1 MLNANDC
8 YKVFLQSIE
17 DFHKSD
23 DVNAMIECPYRTG
36 TFESL
41 LYVKNWID
49 TVQWHLEDII
59 RQPDIDPEEGMSIKR
74 RIDKSNQDRTDMV
87 EKIDDFFISQ
97 FNHVSPRSDARMNSE
112 TPAWLLD
119 RMSILMLKI
128 YHMKEQTARKDVDAQ
143 HIEKCKVKLNIL
155 LEQKSDMQLAFDE
168 LLEDI
173 GDGKRRFKV
182 YRQMKMYNDASL
194 NPALYGNKS
203 KA

>member
-8 YKVFLQSIE
+8 YKVFLLSIE

-23 DVNAMIECPYRTG
+23 DVNAMIECPYRAE

-59 RQPDIDPEEGMSIKR
+59 RQPDINPEEGMSIKR

-87 EKIDDFFISQ
+87 EKIDDFFLSQ
-97 FNHVSPRSDARMNSE
+97 FNHVNPRSDARINSE

-128 YHMKEQTARKDVDAQ
+128 YHMKEQTARKDVDTQ
-143 HIEKCKVKLNIL
+143 HIEKCKMKLNIL

-173 GDGKRRFKV
+173 GNGRRRFKV

-194 NPALYGNKS
+194 NPVLYGNKS